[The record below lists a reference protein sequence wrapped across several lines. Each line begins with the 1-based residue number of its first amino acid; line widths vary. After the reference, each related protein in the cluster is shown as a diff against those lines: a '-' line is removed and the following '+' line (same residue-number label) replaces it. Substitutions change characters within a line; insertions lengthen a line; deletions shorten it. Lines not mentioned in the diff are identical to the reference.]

1 MYHHCHIQFCLKKK
15 SATFWL
21 SSFYTLSLLT
31 IPKQPLT
38 YVYSLYICLFWTF
51 NMNGIMW
58 YVVSLFDVLF
68 PCDITLCNPGWL
80 TLNSL
85 CSLLYLWTDSF
96 SLCLLELQGMHKHT
110 CQYMISFDC
119 FIDFFMVYSY
129 FGTYKYHV
137 IYCDQIIV
145 WIYKVFCFCYFFK
158 MDLLSSFGL
167 EFDM

>member
-1 MYHHCHIQFCLKKK
+1 MYHYCHIQFCLKKK
-15 SATFWL
+15 SDTFCL
-21 SSFYTLSLLT
+21 SSFYTFSLLT

-38 YVYSLYICLFWTF
+38 YVYSLYIYLFWTF

-68 PCDITLCNPGWL
+68 PCDITLCNPGWM

-119 FIDFFMVYSY
+119 FIDFSWFIHILAHINITLFIVTKLL
-129 FGTYKYHV
+129 FGYTRFFVFVIFLKWTYWV
-137 IYCDQIIV
+137 V
-145 WIYKVFCFCYFFK
+145 
-158 MDLLSSFGL
+158 LA
-167 EFDM
+167 